1 MSDFSVLIT
10 PPGPGRTGTE
20 PLEFATPDMATSLVV
35 ADLNL
40 DGGTAEVRHD
50 GLLVATL
57 KKLGEDGPPVWLVNQ
72 KAV

>member
-10 PPGPGRTGTE
+10 PPGPGSAGSE

-40 DGGTAEVRHD
+40 EQVRAFIAAN
-50 GLLVATL
+50 L
-57 KKLGEDGPPVWLVNQ
+57 PS
-72 KAV
+72 

>member
-10 PPGPGRTGTE
+10 PPGPRDTGIE

-40 DGGTAEVRHD
+40 DGGTAEVRRD
-50 GLLVATL
+50 GLLVVTL